1 MPAACREPL
10 RQNIR
15 YSADDVTPL
24 TLRASASANE
34 LLVVASAKQAGGEGA
49 RRGYRERSEEGRTRV
64 ASVTKGERQW
74 VEETREQKLRGKLRK
89 KSQKQRNLFSDPRQ
103 KVNRYILVAQEGPE
117 ISKSPRSLCTTL
129 RVYEK
134 RPHNEV
140 GNSTSAVGRDSNVRT
155 SADRSHRT
163 SNRTL
168 GARFIREVIYGT

>member
-10 RQNIR
+10 RQF
-15 YSADDVTPL
+15 DTPL
-24 TLRASASANE
+24 TTLLRSPYGIGFSQRT
-34 LLVVASAKQAGGEGA
+34 SGRCKRQAGRGEGA
-49 RRGYRERSEEGRTRV
+49 RRGYRERSEEGRTHV
-64 ASVTKGERQW
+64 ASVTKGQRQW
-74 VEETREQKLRGKLRK
+74 VEDTREQKLRGMLRK

-140 GNSTSAVGRDSNVRT
+140 GNSTP
-155 SADRSHRT
+155 
-163 SNRTL
+163 
-168 GARFIREVIYGT
+168 